1 MKNRNDILNDLLA
14 YAREK
19 GYNEYAYSFGVLST
33 YLSEEDLADLEKYVA
48 RWRKEDAE
56 AV

>member
-33 YLSEEDLADLEKYVA
+33 YLTDENLADLEKYVA
-48 RWRKEDAE
+48 NWRIEDKLS
-56 AV
+56 V

>member
-33 YLSEEDLADLEKYVA
+33 YLSDEDLADLENYVA

-56 AV
+56 GI

>member
-19 GYNEYAYSFGVLST
+19 GYNEYAYSFGVIST
-33 YLSEEDLADLEKYVA
+33 YLTDDNLTDLEKYVA
-48 RWRKEDAE
+48 RWRVEDKLS
-56 AV
+56 V

>member
-33 YLSEEDLADLEKYVA
+33 YLSDEDLADLEKYVA

-56 AV
+56 GI

>member
-19 GYNEYAYSFGVLST
+19 GYNEYAYGFGVLST
-33 YLSEEDLADLEKYVA
+33 YLTEDNLADLEKYVA
-48 RWRKEDAE
+48 RWRVEDGE
-56 AV
+56 GI